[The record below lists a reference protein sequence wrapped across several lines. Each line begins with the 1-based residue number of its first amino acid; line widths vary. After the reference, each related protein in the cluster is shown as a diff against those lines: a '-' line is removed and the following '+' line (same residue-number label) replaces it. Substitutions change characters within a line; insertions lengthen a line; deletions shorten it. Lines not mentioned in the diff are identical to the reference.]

1 MGGGMRMSS
10 NTPPP
15 INFLRNSDTSN
26 RMHRNGLYTTA
37 MGPSTT
43 TAPLPL
49 VAAPAV
55 AVTNPAAPVSMVKRV
70 MKRAGDTFFS
80 GASSPATK
88 SAAGKVRVQLS
99 RGDVAYTSIVEDY
112 EAEKNS
118 QELFQYCLEKST
130 LE

>member
-1 MGGGMRMSS
+1 MG
-10 NTPPP
+10 
-15 INFLRNSDTSN
+15 DT
-26 RMHRNGLYTTA
+26 A
-37 MGPSTT
+37 E
-43 TAPLPL
+43 
-49 VAAPAV
+49 AAPGLQLRIQHFQWEGPQGS
-55 AVTNPAAPVSMVKRV
+55 NPAAPVSMVKRV

-118 QELFQYCLEKST
+118 QELFQYCLEQST